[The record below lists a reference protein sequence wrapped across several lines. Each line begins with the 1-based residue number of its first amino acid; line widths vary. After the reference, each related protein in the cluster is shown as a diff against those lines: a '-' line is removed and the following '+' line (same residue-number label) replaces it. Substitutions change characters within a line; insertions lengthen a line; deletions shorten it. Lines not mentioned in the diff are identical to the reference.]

1 MNKVKI
7 TIISIATFFI
17 GQLFGETMDESNQCV
32 NHVIITGTAKELKL
46 IRENIGE
53 IAFEVP
59 IDIRF
64 VNCSKESIF
73 IFQDQ
78 NQKKRGYP
86 WIGGLTAHDSKESV
100 EQNKYLCVWGA
111 WPSESRD
118 SETWQKIRKVLNTS
132 FPPNEFIRVINPGES
147 WDYEFNEILYFE
159 KRSKPRNSDCKSW
172 DVVKEI
178 DTLLLK
184 EKIMVWPNMIERSS
198 KSSKYGL
205 SLRKKWKEKGYLLID
220 NIISEPIPIN
230 LREAINPQ

>member
-64 VNCSKESIF
+64 VNCSKEPIL

-78 NQKKRGYP
+78 DQEKRGYP
-86 WIGGLTAHDSKESV
+86 WGGGSTFYNSKESV
-100 EQNKYLCVWGA
+100 GQDKYLCGRGI

-118 SETWQKIRKVLNTS
+118 SETWQEIRKVLNAS

-147 WDYEFNEILYFE
+147 WDYEFYQGLSFE
-159 KRSKPRNSDCKSW
+159 KRSKPINSGCKSW
-172 DVVKEI
+172 DVIKEI
-178 DTLLLK
+178 DTLWLQK
-184 EKIMVWPNMIERSS
+184 EFIVWPNMIERNS

-205 SLRKKWKEKGYLLID
+205 SLRKKWKEKSYLLID